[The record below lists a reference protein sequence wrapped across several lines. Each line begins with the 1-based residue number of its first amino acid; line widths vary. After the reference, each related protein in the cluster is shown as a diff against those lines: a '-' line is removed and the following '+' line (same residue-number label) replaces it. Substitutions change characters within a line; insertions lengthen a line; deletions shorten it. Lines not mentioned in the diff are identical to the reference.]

1 MPFSSAKKGKRN
13 DFAKFFQDVFAFGR
27 PMRVPATAFHNE
39 MVVFHNEMVVFHC
52 EISADSKYCQPI
64 IFVYVSDALRYFPT
78 RTFRTAPA
86 ARTT

>member
-39 MVVFHNEMVVFHC
+39 MVVFHNE
-52 EISADSKYCQPI
+52 ISADSEYCQPI

>member
-1 MPFSSAKKGKRN
+1 
-13 DFAKFFQDVFAFGR
+13 
-27 PMRVPATAFHNE
+27 MRVPATA
-39 MVVFHNEMVVFHC
+39 FHNEMVVFHC